1 MGSTQTTPFSS
12 GSQLQILLEKNTF
25 FPGECIRGCLQLKS
39 SKPLKF
45 GQILYQ
51 VKQTEYW
58 NVRKTQTKNI
68 NKTNQNPITNLL
80 LNYPNLKNI
89 SLSNGVSI
97 PFSIQLP
104 SYVIP
109 SLEYSLVDRQ
119 AFIRNELHVRIEELN
134 AFACVYIVIK
144 KPAMILNSPLTINS
158 TSNTK
163 ILGIGFLDQGSVI
176 LEGIYPTN
184 NFAFFSCIPLQIT
197 LKSSSSKIKV
207 KTLKVKMLRRVKFLD
222 HVKEDKNLIWE
233 EEIFSTAQGI
243 TSKDTT
249 YNFNIQV
256 IEPENIFN
264 RYAIGNTGMNITDKR
279 QIITFLP
286 SVTSGMISCEYF
298 IHAEAEYDSFIP
310 MFKNPV
316 LEMPLSITHQSNETL
331 TQSMNL
337 LNQQLDQNLNQ
348 LNGAVNNNYPEAPNM
363 SMVNPVPQ
371 GTNQYPMPNE
381 PQMFNNSNAMTDPG
395 FNQNDYPPS
404 QEQYA
409 KPGDNNYPGFN

>member
-176 LEGIYPTN
+176 LEGVYPTN

>member
-12 GSQLQILLEKNTF
+12 GPQLQILLEKNTF

-176 LEGIYPTN
+176 LEGVYPTN

-337 LNQQLDQNLNQ
+337 LNQQIDQNLNQ

-371 GTNQYPMPNE
+371 GANQYSMPNE

>member
-51 VKQTEYW
+51 VRQTEYW

-176 LEGIYPTN
+176 LEGVYPTN

>member
-39 SKPLKF
+39 SKSLKF

-51 VKQTEYW
+51 VRQTEYW

-109 SLEYSLVDRQ
+109 SLEYALVDRQ

-176 LEGIYPTN
+176 LEGVYPTN

-207 KTLKVKMLRRVKFLD
+207 KSLKVTMLRRVKFLD

-233 EEIFSTAQGI
+233 EVLFSTEQGI
-243 TSKDTT
+243 TNKDTT

-264 RYAIGNTGMNITDKR
+264 RYTLGNTGMNITDKR
-279 QIITFLP
+279 QIINFLP

-371 GTNQYPMPNE
+371 GGYPMPNE
-381 PQMFNNSNAMTDPG
+381 PQMYNNSNPMTDPG
-395 FNQNDYPPS
+395 YNQQQNDYPPS

-409 KPGDNNYPGFN
+409 KPGDNNYPNFN

>member
-176 LEGIYPTN
+176 LEGVYPTN

-264 RYAIGNTGMNITDKR
+264 RYALGNTGMNITDKR

-286 SVTSGMISCEYF
+286 SVTSGLISCEYF

-371 GTNQYPMPNE
+371 GTNQYSMPNE

>member
-1 MGSTQTTPFSS
+1 MGSTQITPFSS

-39 SKPLKF
+39 SKSLKF

-51 VKQTEYW
+51 VRQTEYW

-109 SLEYSLVDRQ
+109 SLEYALVDRQ

-176 LEGIYPTN
+176 LEGVYPTN

-207 KTLKVKMLRRVKFLD
+207 KSLKVTMLRRVKFLD

-233 EEIFSTAQGI
+233 EVLFSTEQGI
-243 TSKDTT
+243 TNKDTT

-264 RYAIGNTGMNITDKR
+264 RYALGNTGMNITDKR
-279 QIITFLP
+279 QIINFLP

-363 SMVNPVPQ
+363 SMVNPVP
-371 GTNQYPMPNE
+371 
-381 PQMFNNSNAMTDPG
+381 
-395 FNQNDYPPS
+395 
-404 QEQYA
+404 
-409 KPGDNNYPGFN
+409 

>member
-176 LEGIYPTN
+176 LEGVYPTN

-337 LNQQLDQNLNQ
+337 LNQQIDQNLNQ

-371 GTNQYPMPNE
+371 GANQYPMPNE

-404 QEQYA
+404 QEQYI